1 MLLLLKSNLKV
12 IEGKP
17 KIIYR
22 HPTYYYPIIVPLFYS
37 YAYSSYEKI
46 HTFRRPCSSGV
57 TTIISYSNNNDDRT
71 TTSIR
76 LRRSSACPDPGQCIC
91 NAATGVMTDH
101 AMPPPFNR
109 INNGCTEQGSF

>member
-22 HPTYYYPIIVPLFYS
+22 HPTYYYPIVMPLFYS

-46 HTFRRPCSSGV
+46 HTFRRSCSSGLLLSSV
-57 TTIISYSNNNDDRT
+57 TAIIMM
-71 TTSIR
+71 I
-76 LRRSSACPDPGQCIC
+76 GQQP
-91 NAATGVMTDH
+91 AFA
-101 AMPPPFNR
+101 
-109 INNGCTEQGSF
+109 